1 VLKSKGRRRVD
12 TGMADLIRQYC
23 HEAYQEK
30 KAPETIREFQDL
42 LKLSKPPERLYLM
55 IQVKAQVSQNDWS
68 MIE

>member
-1 VLKSKGRRRVD
+1 
-12 TGMADLIRQYC
+12 MADLIRQYC
-23 HEAYQEK
+23 QEAYQEK

-55 IQVKAQVSQNDWS
+55 IKVKAQVSQNDWS